1 VILDGQVV
9 IVSGV
14 GPGLGAK
21 LAARAA
27 AEGAKVVMAART
39 TQVMEDVTERV
50 AAAGGEAVGVA
61 CDVRRPEDVARV
73 VGTAVERFGK
83 VTGLVNSAYSHPGFH
98 DLLATP
104 DKQLRRSLDIVLHG
118 ALEMTRAAVAHM
130 PAGSS
135 IVNVGTMST
144 RLPLRG
150 EGGYAVAK
158 AAMACAT
165 QYLALELG
173 ERGIRVNQAV
183 LGWLDG
189 PGVRFYLS
197 STAQERSAAED
208 RRVTEQDVYDEI
220 AARNPLGRIPTADA
234 CAGTILF
241 LLSRY
246 ASEVTGAVLD
256 VNAGEYLPT

>member
-1 VILDGQVV
+1 MILSDEVV

-27 AEGAKVVMAART
+27 AEGAKVVMAARS
-39 TQVMEDVTERV
+39 TQVMDQVAKEV
-50 AAAGGEAVGVA
+50 AAAGGEAVGVP
-61 CDVRRPEDVARV
+61 CDVRKTEDVEAV
-73 VGTAVERFGK
+73 VRTAVERYGT

-104 DKQLRRSLDIVLHG
+104 EKQMRRTMDIVLHG
-118 ALEMTRAAVAHM
+118 ALNMTRAAVPYMIEAER
-130 PAGSS
+130 GS

-144 RLPLRG
+144 RQPLRG

-158 AAMACAT
+158 AAMATAT

-173 ERGIRVNQAV
+173 AHSIRVNQAV

-189 PGVRFYLS
+189 PGVRFYLKM
-197 STAQERSAAED
+197 TAEQRGMS
-208 RRVTEQDVYDEI
+208 EQDVYDEI
-220 AARNPLGRIPTADA
+220 AGRNPLGRIPTDDA
-234 CAGTILF
+234 CAGAILF
-241 LLSRY
+241 LLSSL

-256 VNAGEYLPT
+256 VNGGEHMPA

>member
-1 VILDGQVV
+1 VILDGEVV

-27 AEGAKVVMAART
+27 AEGAKVVMAARSS
-39 TQVMEDVTERV
+39 QVMDQV
-50 AAAGGEAVGVA
+50 AKEATAAGGEAIAVP
-61 CDVRRPEDVARV
+61 CDVRKPEDVARV
-73 VGTAVERFGK
+73 AETAVERFGP

-104 DKQLRRSLDIVLHG
+104 DKQLRRSMDIIVHG
-118 ALEMTRAAVAHM
+118 ALEMTRAVVPHM
-130 PAGSS
+130 TGGGS

-144 RLPLRG
+144 RKPMRG

-165 QYLALELG
+165 QYLAVELG
-173 ERGIRVNQAV
+173 EKGIRVNQAV

-189 PGVRFYLS
+189 PNVRFYLKM
-197 STAQERSAAED
+197 TAEQRGVS
-208 RRVTEQDVYDEI
+208 EQDIYDEI
-220 AARNPLGRIPTADA
+220 AGRNPLNRIPPDEA
-234 CAGTILF
+234 CAGAVLF
-241 LLSRY
+241 LLSRL

-256 VNAGEYLPT
+256 VNGGEYMPA

>member
-1 VILDGQVV
+1 VILDGEVV

-27 AEGAKVVMAART
+27 AEGAKVVMAARSS
-39 TQVMEDVTERV
+39 QVMDQVAKEA
-50 AAAGGEAVGVA
+50 AAAGGEAVAVP
-61 CDVRRPEDVARV
+61 CDVRKPEDVARV
-73 VGTAVERFGK
+73 AETAVDRFGTI
-83 VTGLVNSAYSHPGFH
+83 TGLVNSAYSHPGFH

-104 DKQLRRSLDIVLHG
+104 DKQLRRSMDIILHG
-118 ALEMTRAAVAHM
+118 ALEMTRAVVPHM
-130 PAGSS
+130 TGGGS

-144 RLPLRG
+144 RKPLRG

-165 QYLALELG
+165 QYLAVELG

-189 PGVRFYLS
+189 PGVRFYLKM
-197 STAQERSAAED
+197 TADQRGVS
-208 RRVTEQDVYDEI
+208 EQDIYDEI
-220 AARNPLGRIPTADA
+220 AARNPMNRIPTDEA
-234 CAGTILF
+234 CAGAILF
-241 LLSRY
+241 LLSRL

-256 VNAGEYLPT
+256 VNGGEYMPA

>member
-1 VILDGQVV
+1 MMLSDEVV

-27 AEGAKVVMAART
+27 AEGAKVVMAARSG
-39 TQVMEDVTERV
+39 QVMDQVAKEVTT
-50 AAAGGEAVGVA
+50 AGGEAVGVP
-61 CDVRRPEDVARV
+61 CDVRKEEDVAAV
-73 VGTAVERFGK
+73 VHTAVERYGT

-98 DLLATP
+98 DLLVTP
-104 DKQLRRSLDIVLHG
+104 EKQVRRTMDIVLHG
-118 ALEMTRAAVAHM
+118 ALNMARAVVPHMTAA
-130 PAGSS
+130 GRGS

-144 RLPLRG
+144 RRPLRG

-158 AAMACAT
+158 AAMGCAT

-173 ERGIRVNQAV
+173 EHGIRVNQAV

-189 PGVRFYLS
+189 PGVRFYLKM
-197 STAQERSAAED
+197 TADQRG
-208 RRVTEQDVYDEI
+208 VTEQDVYDEI
-220 AARNPLGRIPTADA
+220 AARNPLGRIPTDEA
-234 CAGTILF
+234 CAGAILF
-241 LLSRY
+241 LLSRF

-256 VNAGEYLPT
+256 VNGGEHMPA

>member
-1 VILDGQVV
+1 MILDGEVV

-27 AEGAKVVMAART
+27 AEGAKVVMAARSS
-39 TQVMEDVTERV
+39 QVMDQVAEEA
-50 AAAGGEAVGVA
+50 AAAGGVAVPVP
-61 CDVRRPEDVARV
+61 CDVRKPDDVAQVAR
-73 VGTAVERFGK
+73 TAVERFGK

-104 DKQLRRSLDIVLHG
+104 DKQLRRSMDVILHG
-118 ALEMTRAAVAHM
+118 ALEMTRAVVPHM
-130 PAGSS
+130 AAGGS

-144 RLPLRG
+144 RKPMRG

-189 PGVRFYLS
+189 PGVRFYLKM
-197 STAQERSAAED
+197 TAEQRGVS
-208 RRVTEQDVYDEI
+208 EQDVYDEI
-220 AARNPLGRIPTADA
+220 AARNPLGRIPPDEA
-234 CAGTILF
+234 CAGAILF
-241 LLSRY
+241 LLSRL
-246 ASEVTGAVLD
+246 ASEVTGAFLD
-256 VNAGEYLPT
+256 VNGGEYMPA

>member
-1 VILDGQVV
+1 MILDGEVV

-27 AEGAKVVMAART
+27 AEGAKVVMAARSS
-39 TQVMEDVTERV
+39 QVMDQVAKEA
-50 AAAGGEAVGVA
+50 AAAGGEAVAVP
-61 CDVRRPEDVARV
+61 CDVRRLADVSRV
-73 VGTAVERFGK
+73 AEVAVERFGK
-83 VTGLVNSAYSHPGFH
+83 ITGLVNSAYSHPGFH

-104 DKQLRRSLDIVLHG
+104 DKQLRRSMDIILHG
-118 ALEMTRAAVAHM
+118 ALEMTRAVVPHM
-130 PAGSS
+130 TGGGS

-144 RLPLRG
+144 RKPLRG

-173 ERGIRVNQAV
+173 EQGIRVNQAV

-189 PGVRFYLS
+189 PGVRFYLKM
-197 STAQERSAAED
+197 TADQRGVS
-208 RRVTEQDVYDEI
+208 EQDIYDEI
-220 AARNPLGRIPTADA
+220 AGRNPLNRIPPDEA
-234 CAGTILF
+234 CAGAILF
-241 LLSRY
+241 LLSRL

-256 VNAGEYLPT
+256 VNGGEYMPA

>member
-1 VILDGQVV
+1 MLDGEVV

-27 AEGAKVVMAART
+27 AEGAKVVMAARSS
-39 TQVMEDVTERV
+39 QVMDQVAKEA
-50 AAAGGEAVGVA
+50 AAAGGEAVAVP
-61 CDVRRPEDVARV
+61 CDVRKAEDVARV
-73 VGTAVERFGK
+73 AATAVERFGK

-98 DLLATP
+98 DILDTP
-104 DKQLRRSLDIVLHG
+104 DKQLRRSMDIILHG
-118 ALEMTRAAVAHM
+118 ALEMTRAAVPHM
-130 PAGSS
+130 TGGGS

-144 RLPLRG
+144 RKPMRG

-165 QYLALELG
+165 QYLAVELG
-173 ERGIRVNQAV
+173 ERNIRVNQAV

-189 PGVRFYLS
+189 PGVRFYLKM
-197 STAQERSAAED
+197 TADQRGVS
-208 RRVTEQDVYDEI
+208 EQDVYDEI
-220 AARNPLGRIPTADA
+220 ASRNPLGRIPTDEA
-234 CAGTILF
+234 CAGAILF
-241 LLSRY
+241 LLSRF

-256 VNAGEYLPT
+256 VNGGEYMPA